1 MKHGINGRKF
11 GRDTKQRMALLRS
24 LATSL
29 ILHGR
34 IITTLPKAKDIKP
47 FIEKIITRA
56 KNKTLHNIRYID
68 GILYTDESRKRLFDV
83 IAPKMAARNGGYT
96 RIYKYGF
103 RKGDGGARAIIEIID
118 CYDQAAE
125 IKDEAV
131 SSK

>member
-1 MKHGINGRKF
+1 MKHGLNGRKF
-11 GRDTKQRMALLRS
+11 GRDTKQRKALLRG

-34 IITTLPKAKDIKP
+34 IVTTLPKAKDIKP
-47 FIEKIITRA
+47 YVEKLITRA

-68 GILYTDESRKRLFDV
+68 GILYTDDAKKKLFDV
-83 IAPKMAARNGGYT
+83 IAPKMATRNGGYA

-118 CYDQAAE
+118 CFDNNAKLTE
-125 IKDEAV
+125 EEA
-131 SSK
+131 